1 MGIFFVYILKSAICL
16 ALFYLFYRLL
26 LSRETFHRFNRVAL
40 LGLLVLSCVVPLIE
54 VGSEAVNVVNRQ
66 FFSWEEMLMMAELNS
81 GVAAEVV
88 ETYSWREVLLLVY
101 LVGIAF
107 FLVRNL
113 WSLGRMYGLID
124 GCKKRKLDDGVLLFI
139 HQKTITPFSW
149 MKCIVVSE
157 KDYVESG
164 ETILTHERAH
174 IANHHS
180 WDLLLADLCV
190 FFQWFN
196 PAAWLLKQEL
206 QNIHEYEAD
215 EWVINQGIDA
225 KTYQLLL
232 IKKAVGT
239 RLYSMAN
246 NLNHSN
252 LKKRITMMIKKKS
265 NPWAC
270 MKYLYILPLATIAVA
285 AFARPEISNEFD
297 EISSAKVSDLAS
309 FMKADGE
316 NYADNLSDKK
326 KKVKVAGRVL
336 DENKQPVVGV
346 SVLVRGTTNGTLAG
360 AEGKFSIEAHEGD
373 VLMFS
378 YVGLQPQSVI
388 VPKNGA
394 KEMDVM
400 LLPDVRSLD
409 EVTVVSYPAQGN
421 AEPRAEA
428 TPSASGE
435 DELIF
440 EVVEEAP
447 EFPGGMR
454 ALMEYL
460 AKNIRYPAK
469 AHEANVQG
477 RVITQF
483 TVGRDGAIRDA
494 KVVRSVSPEL
504 DAEALRVINAM
515 PNWKPGKQRGKAVA
529 CHFTVPVMFRLD
541 EPEKPTLKI
550 GDKEVSKILVDG
562 KEVPIGEFVENH
574 PAGIGSFA
582 EGEIHSTDAA
592 DQVFEIVEEA
602 PEFPGGMQA
611 LMEYLAKNIRYP
623 VKAHEANVQ
632 GRVITQFTVG
642 KDGAIRDAKVMRS
655 VSPELDAE
663 ALRVISAMPNWKPGK
678 QRGKAVACHFTVP
691 VVFRLMEPERTETQV
706 VHVRVDGDVPMGT
719 VNEVKEHLR
728 KGYVTQIN
736 YSLGDKPTEEGGLVF
751 RGNSESVLVI
761 VDGVEKG
768 YGTETLSSVSPK
780 DVSAIWVLK
789 PENAIA
795 AYGEKAKDGA
805 IVIVTKEGEKAM
817 VGKVVYYPATAE
829 SPTAEDVRVVASGS
843 MSSPNAR
850 LGIIS
855 RTVTS
860 PLIVVDGVEK
870 GYGQEVL
877 DKLNPQDIE
886 SITVLKE
893 KSSVE
898 AFGDRGKN
906 GVILIT
912 TKKASK

>member
-1 MGIFFVYILKSAICL
+1 
-16 ALFYLFYRLL
+16 
-26 LSRETFHRFNRVAL
+26 
-40 LGLLVLSCVVPLIE
+40 
-54 VGSEAVNVVNRQ
+54 
-66 FFSWEEMLMMAELNS
+66 
-81 GVAAEVV
+81 
-88 ETYSWREVLLLVY
+88 
-101 LVGIAF
+101 
-107 FLVRNL
+107 
-113 WSLGRMYGLID
+113 
-124 GCKKRKLDDGVLLFI
+124 
-139 HQKTITPFSW
+139 
-149 MKCIVVSE
+149 
-157 KDYVESG
+157 
-164 ETILTHERAH
+164 
-174 IANHHS
+174 
-180 WDLLLADLCV
+180 
-190 FFQWFN
+190 
-196 PAAWLLKQEL
+196 
-206 QNIHEYEAD
+206 
-215 EWVINQGIDA
+215 
-225 KTYQLLL
+225 
-232 IKKAVGT
+232 
-239 RLYSMAN
+239 
-246 NLNHSN
+246 
-252 LKKRITMMIKKKS
+252 MMIKKKS

-440 EVVEEAP
+440 EIVEEAP

-483 TVGRDGAIRDA
+483 TVGKDGAIRDA

-541 EPEKPTLKI
+541 EPEEPTVVGAVSMKI
-550 GDKEVSKILVDG
+550 
-562 KEVPIGEFVENH
+562 
-574 PAGIGSFA
+574 
-582 EGEIHSTDAA
+582 
-592 DQVFEIVEEA
+592 
-602 PEFPGGMQA
+602 
-611 LMEYLAKNIRYP
+611 
-623 VKAHEANVQ
+623 
-632 GRVITQFTVG
+632 
-642 KDGAIRDAKVMRS
+642 
-655 VSPELDAE
+655 
-663 ALRVISAMPNWKPGK
+663 
-678 QRGKAVACHFTVP
+678 
-691 VVFRLMEPERTETQV
+691 
-706 VHVRVDGDVPMGT
+706 DGDVPMGT
-719 VNEVKEHLR
+719 VNDVKEYLR
-728 KGYVTQIN
+728 KGYRTKIN
-736 YSLGDKPTEEGGLVF
+736 YELGDKPSDSKIAI
-751 RGNSESVLVI
+751 RGSRNPLIVI
-761 VDGVEKG
+761 DGVEKG
-768 YGTETLSSVSPK
+768 VGADKLQAINPQ
-780 DVSAIWVLK
+780 DVKSIEVLQ

-795 AYGEKAKDGA
+795 KFGDRAKEGA
-805 IVIVTKEGEKAM
+805 IIVATKKGEHKETVEGATYDATLTYSHVKSVIAPKEG
-817 VGKVVYYPATAE
+817 
-829 SPTAEDVRVVASGS
+829 
-843 MSSPNAR
+843 
-850 LGIIS
+850 
-855 RTVTS
+855 TS
-860 PLIVVDGVEK
+860 PLIIIDGKEK
-870 GYGQEVL
+870 GNDQSILNQL
-877 DKLNPQDIE
+877 DVQDIQTI
-886 SITVLKE
+886 SVLKDESAGQQFGE
-893 KSSVE
+893 K
-898 AFGDRGKN
+898 GKD

-912 TKKASK
+912 TKKTSK